1 MNPRRLKLL
10 DAIARAQDA
19 TGEAMMLALELAQEG
34 DDVESARTPPNVIR
48 EADKTGP
55 RLPYKATTA
64 GEERQKPTA
73 YSFTSFT
80 GERALAHVKKAYE
93 EARTETGR
101 QHVVGLMRRL
111 ADHGLFSSEDVAE
124 YLNPPRRRR

>member
-34 DDVESARTPPNVIR
+34 DDVETPPNVIR
-48 EADKTGP
+48 ETDKTGP
-55 RLPYKATTA
+55 RLPYKPTPPDR
-64 GEERQKPTA
+64 EKSTA

-93 EARTETGR
+93 EARTEDGR
-101 QHVVGLMRRL
+101 RHVVGLMRRL

-124 YLNPPRRRR
+124 YLSPPRRRK